1 MTNPSRRTPVL
12 DARLSAAMAL
22 AGSCKVFADIGADHG
37 RLSAVMLLADPQRRA
52 LIADISD
59 LALSKARRRISGLH
73 LQDRAVFAVA
83 DGLSALEALSP
94 TPVDVAFILGMGG
107 DTISGILRRGAGWLR
122 GASVVVSPQTEIP
135 LVRQALVDIGYRI
148 RNEVVANENRRD
160 YLLLLATP
168 ARQGEPSYSDEELW
182 LGPVL
187 LRTLPPS
194 ARPVLERR
202 RRLLGQGVAA
212 MEKADL
218 DKDLQ
223 RLTQARRELA
233 AVENALKRMD
243 EKEDCL

>member
-1 MTNPSRRTPVL
+1 M
-12 DARLSAAMAL
+12 
-22 AGSCKVFADIGADHG
+22 
-37 RLSAVMLLADPQRRA
+37 
-52 LIADISD
+52 
-59 LALSKARRRISGLH
+59 
-73 LQDRAVFAVA
+73 
-83 DGLSALEALSP
+83 
-94 TPVDVAFILGMGG
+94 
-107 DTISGILRRGAGWLR
+107 
-122 GASVVVSPQTEIP
+122 
-135 LVRQALVDIGYRI
+135 
-148 RNEVVANENRRD
+148 
-160 YLLLLATP
+160 
-168 ARQGEPSYSDEELW
+168 
-182 LGPVL
+182 L